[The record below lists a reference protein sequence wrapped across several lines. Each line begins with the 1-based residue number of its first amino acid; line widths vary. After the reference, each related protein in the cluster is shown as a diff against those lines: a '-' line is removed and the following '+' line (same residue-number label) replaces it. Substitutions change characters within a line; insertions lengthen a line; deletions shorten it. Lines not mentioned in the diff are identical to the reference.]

1 MYVCMLSFMLF
12 IWYNIGVIF
21 IFIVYIDIYLLVF
34 VNLWYSVYV
43 WLCICILKILKKW
56 KIGILY
62 KL

>member
-1 MYVCMLSFMLF
+1 MYVCMLIFILF

-43 WLCICILKILKKW
+43 CLVDI
-56 KIGILY
+56 IGY
-62 KL
+62 VYVY

>member
-43 WLCICILKILKKW
+43 CLVDI
-56 KIGILY
+56 IGY
-62 KL
+62 VYVY